1 MTAPTDASAP
11 AAPTPLEA
19 AVAEYEAAAKAMRD
33 RLGVPPPL
41 PADSNNPTAE
51 EYEAMRAWVRAV
63 DNAVSGYLSPV
74 YAITGTVR
82 QARLR
87 VVRESR

>member
-1 MTAPTDASAP
+1 MTSPTDTTP
-11 AAPTPLEA
+11 VAPTPLES
-19 AVAEYEAAAKAMRD
+19 AVAEYEAAAKALRD

-41 PADSNNPTAE
+41 PADPSNPTAE
-51 EYEAMRAWVRAV
+51 EYDALRAWARAV

-74 YAITGTVR
+74 YATVGTVR

-87 VVRESR
+87 VARESQ